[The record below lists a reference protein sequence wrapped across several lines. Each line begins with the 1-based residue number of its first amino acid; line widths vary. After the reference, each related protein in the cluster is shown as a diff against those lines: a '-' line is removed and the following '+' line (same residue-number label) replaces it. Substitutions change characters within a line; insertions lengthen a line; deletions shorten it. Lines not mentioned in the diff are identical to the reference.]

1 MCHILIESTEH
12 LRYTEDRVMW
22 ITVKVKKKKKKSEE
36 KFTVLM
42 N

>member
-12 LRYTEDRVMW
+12 FRYTEDRVMCL
-22 ITVKVKKKKKKSEE
+22 TVKVKKKKKSEE